1 MKTAIFAY
9 SRRGCALAQKLDIAG
24 DCRRFTTERLLSDG
38 FEAIKS
44 PCFEFYGEL
53 FQNCDALIF
62 IGACGIAVRSIAP
75 HVKSKTSDPA
85 VICMDESG
93 SFVIP
98 LLSGHIGGA
107 NRLATE
113 LAKEIGAVAVISTAT
128 DINMRFSV
136 DTWAAENGFIIDDM
150 RLAKEVSAAILERD
164 IPIFTELEVSGPLPQ
179 GIYYAGSGELGIYVG
194 WEKKQPF
201 NKTLRIIP
209 SILHLGIGCRR
220 GTTAEAIGAAVGYAL
235 EINGIDSRAI
245 CSVASVDIKSDEAGL
260 LEFCREAGLP
270 LHFYSANEL
279 QKLCGS
285 FSGSEFVRSVTGVD
299 NVCERA
305 ALMDADEL
313 IIKKTVLD
321 GVTVAVAAKKGA
333 LSFG

>member
-9 SRRGCALAQKLDIAG
+9 SRRGCALAQKLNISG

-38 FEAIKS
+38 FGAIKS
-44 PCFEFYGEL
+44 PSLEFYGEL
-53 FQNCDALIF
+53 FQSCDALIF
-62 IGACGIAVRSIAP
+62 IGACGIAVRCIAP
-75 HVKSKTSDPA
+75 HVESKTSDPA
-85 VICMDESG
+85 VICLDEAG

-113 LAKEIGAVAVISTAT
+113 LAKIIGAVAVITTAT
-128 DINMRFSV
+128 DINLRFSV
-136 DTWAAENGFIIDDM
+136 DTWAVENGFIIDDM
-150 RLAKEVSAAILERD
+150 RLAKEVSAEILERD
-164 IPIFTELEVSGPLPQ
+164 IPLFTELEISGPLPD
-179 GIYYAGSGELGIYVG
+179 GLYYASSGELGIYVG
-194 WEKKQPF
+194 WEKKQLF

-209 SILHLGIGCRR
+209 PILHLGIGCRR
-220 GTTAEAIGAAVGYAL
+220 GTAAETIKAAVGYVL
-235 EINGIDSRAI
+235 GKNGIDSRAI
-245 CSVASVDIKSDEAGL
+245 CSAASIDIKSDEAGL

-270 LHFYSANEL
+270 LRFYSAGEL

-313 IIKKTVLD
+313 IIKKTALD
-321 GVTVAVAAKKGA
+321 GVTVAVAAEKGA